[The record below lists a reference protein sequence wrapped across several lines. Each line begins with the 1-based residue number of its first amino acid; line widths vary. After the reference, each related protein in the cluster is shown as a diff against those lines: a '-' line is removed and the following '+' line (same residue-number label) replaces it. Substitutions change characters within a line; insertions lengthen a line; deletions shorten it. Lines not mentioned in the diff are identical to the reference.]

1 MRKLIAA
8 AVLCT
13 IATTAKAQSSVEIY
27 GILDS
32 GFLYQN
38 KTSSNGRSG
47 VSFLDGAWSPS
58 IYGFRG
64 SEDIGGGYK
73 INFNLQGGYSTGTGA
88 LGDSNGGIFGRAAT
102 IGASGPFG
110 QVNFGLQFSPFFLAV
125 TGGDPRGMPQFGS
138 QLVQYFQQ
146 FGITGIF
153 DSNAIVYTTPTWFGL
168 TGAVE
173 YAVGGVPG
181 STKSGRR
188 MSASLSYA
196 GAGLFANGAYY
207 TAADPTS
214 GQTVAIGKTAAIGY
228 TFGSLTT
235 RADWVNYLNP
245 SSNAALSNVN
255 VFGLG
260 GTYAVT
266 PAISVDGAVYYAT
279 NKGASENKSIM
290 FAFGGQYFL
299 SKRTTLYAQVGVAHN
314 KGAFQTNLAVLAPDS
329 FAVPTGATTTAVNVG
344 IRHTF

>member
-1 MRKLIAA
+1 M
-8 AVLCT
+8 LC
-13 IATTAKAQSSVEIY
+13 ATATNASAQSSVLIY

-32 GFLYQN
+32 GILYQN

-64 SEDIGGGYK
+64 SEDVGGGYK
-73 INFNLQGGYSTGTGA
+73 INFNLQGGFSTGTGA

-153 DSNAIVYTTPTWFGL
+153 DSNAIVYTTPTWLGL

-181 STKSGRR
+181 STKNGRR

-196 GAGLFANGAYY
+196 GAAFFANAAYY

-228 TFGSLTT
+228 TVDSLSVK
-235 RADWVNYLNP
+235 ADWVNYLNP
-245 SSNAALSNVN
+245 SSSAALSNVN

-260 GTYAVT
+260 ATYAVT
-266 PAISVDGAVYYAT
+266 AAISLDGGAYYAS
-279 NKGASENKSIM
+279 NKGASENRSIM
-290 FAFGGQYFL
+290 FAAGGQYFI

-314 KGAFQTNLAVLAPDS
+314 KGAFQTNLAVLAPNS
-329 FAVPTGATTTAVNVG
+329 FAVPMGATTTAVNVG